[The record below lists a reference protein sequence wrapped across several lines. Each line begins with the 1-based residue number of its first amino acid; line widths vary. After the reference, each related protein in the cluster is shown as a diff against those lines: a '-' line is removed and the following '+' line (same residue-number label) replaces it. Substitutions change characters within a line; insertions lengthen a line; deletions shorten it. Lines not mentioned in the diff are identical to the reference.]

1 MVFITKCVECFKCT
15 WGPKSPWLTCFIVL
29 MLLICS
35 GHPPPPAHI
44 MPHCSAPSLYAHL
57 LLLRGQDFLPT
68 LLQAK
73 LPSPPFGD
81 LRTLCPFYHVVQS
94 MGGGVLKFV
103 VVQCRPLPVIE
114 EIKPAIILSDSFPLL
129 SLHFPIYKTTL
140 HSNFTSLH

>member
-1 MVFITKCVECFKCT
+1 MVFNTKCVECFKCT

-35 GHPPPPAHI
+35 GPLLHQPTSC
-44 MPHCSAPSLYAHL
+44 PHCSAPSLYAHL

-81 LRTLCPFYHVVQS
+81 LRTLRMFYVVQS